1 MLCEVLGVG
10 KKDHE
15 RVLNWTVQMTGADD
29 PDFNATPAKAA
40 SAFREVFEFGRRAID
55 ERRRRPTGDLVSVVA
70 NARFKGKLLDR
81 EHVDGFFAL
90 MIGAGNR
97 HPANTARGT
106 RRRWRWYR
114 QLESRV
120 EVSVKGIIVR
130 TLIIAL
136 GIWVADKLVPGI
148 DVASGGSLVFAA
160 IALGLINALIRP
172 LIVLLTLPFTL
183 LTLGLFLLIVNA
195 AMLQLA
201 DWFVS
206 GFEVTGFFSAIL
218 GSIVVSLVSWAA
230 SSFIGPK
237 GRYELMVRRERY

>member
-1 MLCEVLGVG
+1 M
-10 KKDHE
+10 
-15 RVLNWTVQMTGADD
+15 
-29 PDFNATPAKAA
+29 
-40 SAFREVFEFGRRAID
+40 
-55 ERRRRPTGDLVSVVA
+55 
-70 NARFKGKLLDR
+70 
-81 EHVDGFFAL
+81 
-90 MIGAGNR
+90 
-97 HPANTARGT
+97 
-106 RRRWRWYR
+106 
-114 QLESRV
+114 
-120 EVSVKGIIVR
+120 KGIIIR

-148 DVASGGSLVFAA
+148 HVGSMGSLVFAA

-206 GFEVTGFFSAIL
+206 GFSVDGFFSAVF

-237 GRYELMVRRERY
+237 GRYEVMVRRDRL

>member
-1 MLCEVLGVG
+1 M
-10 KKDHE
+10 
-15 RVLNWTVQMTGADD
+15 
-29 PDFNATPAKAA
+29 
-40 SAFREVFEFGRRAID
+40 
-55 ERRRRPTGDLVSVVA
+55 
-70 NARFKGKLLDR
+70 
-81 EHVDGFFAL
+81 
-90 MIGAGNR
+90 
-97 HPANTARGT
+97 
-106 RRRWRWYR
+106 
-114 QLESRV
+114 
-120 EVSVKGIIVR
+120 KGIIVR

-136 GIWVADKLVPGI
+136 GIWVAGKLVDGI
-148 DVASGGSLVFAA
+148 HVGSLGSLMFAA

-206 GFEVTGFFSAIL
+206 GFSVDGFFSAVF

-237 GRYELMVRRERY
+237 GRYEVMVRRERL